1 MYTHTCTRALGVL
14 FQFQNNFTVTQ
25 ANRRYVESL
34 SRRLAEDITMA
45 VEFRHRSWFDDVHV
59 ASTTSWLA
67 ALRHDGAA
75 LVASDDL
82 EHEIAQPDRQQWYE
96 SDAFHAKL
104 ETKTRNNNNI

>member
-75 LVASDDL
+75 LVATDNL
-82 EHEIAQPDRQQWYE
+82 EHEIANTYTDTHIQTHTHRCGLGRLGR
-96 SDAFHAKL
+96 SGA
-104 ETKTRNNNNI
+104 